1 MIKTLI
7 VDDEAHCINRLLHL
21 IERRPNTFEVIETC
35 RTLETALEAVKNNE
49 LDLVFLDI
57 EINDKTGFD
66 FLRQVEHIHFNTIF
80 TTAFN
85 NYAIK
90 AFKYSAFDYLMKP
103 IDVDEFNESIER
115 LIGKMVQNQKNNQ
128 VKALLENVERPQPN
142 LLTVSSVD
150 GFETIPIAD
159 IIHLEASGNYT
170 YLHTKDTEKIVS
182 KPIKF
187 YEDLLDKGNFFKCH
201 KSHLIKLDQVK
212 NYHKGKQAYVIMSNG
227 NQVPI
232 AVRRKEEFLGKF
244 DI

>member
-7 VDDEAHCINRLLHL
+7 VDDETHCINRLLHL
-21 IERRPNTFEVIETC
+21 IEKRPNTFEVVDTC
-35 RTLETALEAVKNNE
+35 QTVEAALEVAKNNP

-57 EINDKTGFD
+57 EIKDKTGFD
-66 FLRQVEHIHFNTIF
+66 FLRQVENISFHTIF

-115 LIGKMVQNQKNNQ
+115 LGKKIAESRNNNQ
-128 VKALLENVERPQPN
+128 VKNLLENARQKQPN
-142 LLTVSSVD
+142 LLTISSVE
-150 GFETIPIAD
+150 GFETIPVAD

-170 YLHTKDTEKIVS
+170 YIYTKGNKKIVT

-187 YEDLLDKGNFFKCH
+187 YEDLLDKDEFFKCH
-201 KSHLIKLDQVK
+201 KSHLIKLNEVK
-212 NYHKGKQAYVIMSNG
+212 SYHKGKQAYVIMTNG

-232 AVRRKEEFLGKF
+232 AVRRKDDFLSRFK
-244 DI
+244 